1 MANLAGGFGV
11 NLELSAAILKG
22 ISVTKKLGRLAFAG
36 ISASLVL
43 ALSGCSPELERGFL
57 PDASGVTNHTDRII
71 GLWTTSWIV
80 LLAVGVVAWGLMAW
94 ALIAYRRKKG
104 ETGIPPQLRYNMPI
118 EALFTAVPLILVLGF
133 FAFTARDT
141 AAIEAKTENPDVHIH
156 VIAKQWSWD
165 FNYVDENVYES
176 GIQAQFTGVE
186 ENVMETL
193 PTLYL
198 PVGKTVQID
207 LSSRDVIHSFW
218 VVEFLYKKDM
228 FPGQQNEMY
237 FTPLKEGTYVGKCAE
252 LCGEYHSM
260 MLFNVK
266 VVSQAEYDRQMGA
279 LAAKGNV
286 GQLSTDYD
294 RNQNLPGGNPEIR
307 G

>member
-1 MANLAGGFGV
+1 
-11 NLELSAAILKG
+11 
-22 ISVTKKLGRLAFAG
+22 
-36 ISASLVL
+36 
-43 ALSGCSPELERGFL
+43 
-57 PDASGVTNHTDRII
+57 
-71 GLWTTSWIV
+71 V
-80 LLAVGVVAWGLMAW
+80 LLLVGVVAWGLMAW
-94 ALIAYRRKKG
+94 ALIVYRRRKG
-104 ETGIPPQLRYNMPI
+104 ETSIPVQFRYNMPI

-141 AAIEAKTENPDVHIH
+141 AAIEAKIENPDVHIS

-165 FNYVDENVYES
+165 FNYVDANVYDS
-176 GIQAQFTGVE
+176 GIQAQFTGDE
-186 ENVMETL
+186 ENIMETL

-198 PVGKTVQID
+198 PVGKSVQID

-228 FPGQQNEMY
+228 FPAMTNRMY

-266 VVSQAEYDRQMGA
+266 VVSPQEYESHLA
-279 LAAKGNV
+279 SLAAKGNI
-286 GQLSTDYD
+286 GQLDNTYD
-294 RNQNLPGGNPEIR
+294 RNQNLPGGDPGIR
-307 G
+307 N

>member
-1 MANLAGGFGV
+1 VNFKDAPLSKNLRRATTIAA
-11 NLELSAAILKG
+11 LSA
-22 ISVTKKLGRLAFAG
+22 VT
-36 ISASLVL
+36 LV
-43 ALSGCSPELERGFL
+43 LSGCSPELQRGFL
-57 PDASGVTNHTDRII
+57 PDSVGVTNHTDRII

-80 LLAVGVVAWGLMAW
+80 LLGVGAVSWALMAW
-94 ALIAYRRKKG
+94 ALIVYRRRKG
-104 ETGIPPQLRYNMPI
+104 ETGMPQQLRYNMPI
-118 EALFTAVPLILVLGF
+118 ETLFTVIPLILVLGF
-133 FAFTARDT
+133 FAFTTRDT
-141 AAIEAKTENPDVHIH
+141 TAIEAKTENPDVHIE

-165 FNYVDENVYES
+165 FNYVDSNVYES
-176 GIQAQFTGVE
+176 GIQAQFTGTE
-186 ENVMETL
+186 ENIMETL

-207 LSSRDVIHSFW
+207 LTARDVIHSFW

-228 FPGQQNEMY
+228 FPGMTNQMF

-266 VVSQAEYDRQMGA
+266 VVSEQEYQTQMAA

-286 GQLSTDYD
+286 GLLSTEYD
-294 RNQNLPGGNPEIR
+294 RNQNLPGGDPSIR